1 MTAPVIEGRRPAWD
15 RGMQWKPV
23 VAGALAGFAVMIIL
37 TTLGAALG
45 VTAADAADGADA
57 RRAGASVG
65 LWWLLTALAS
75 GLFGGWVI
83 AQTARRDLDYD
94 PVIYGTLAWV
104 IGTIVLLFLLA
115 IGVGSM
121 MGGLGGGLGAAAAER
136 GAAPRGTPA
145 DTARVVE
152 TAANVGKGAA
162 WGLLLSQ
169 ILGLGGSIFGARMRR
184 TRYDRSPHQTGFGD
198 GNLNDRGLR
207 DRTTVE
213 DTTVVRTREVGV

>member
-1 MTAPVIEGRRPAWD
+1 MEARMTASVIEGRRPNWD

-45 VTAADAADGADA
+45 ISAADAADGANA
-57 RRAGASVG
+57 REASSWAG

-83 AQTARRDLDYD
+83 ARTARRDLDYD

-104 IGTIVLLFLLA
+104 IGTIILLFLLA
-115 IGVGSM
+115 VGVGSM
-121 MGGLGGGLGAAAAER
+121 MGGLGGGLGAAVAER
-136 GAAPRGTPA
+136 GTPGGTPA
-145 DTARVVE
+145 DTARVAE
-152 TAANVGKGAA
+152 TAANIGKGAA

-169 ILGLGGSIFGARMRR
+169 LLGLGGSIFGARMRR
-184 TRYDRSPHQTGFGD
+184 RHDRAD
-198 GNLNDRGLR
+198 
-207 DRTTVE
+207 V
-213 DTTVVRTREVGV
+213 TVVRNREVAA

>member
-45 VTAADAADGADA
+45 ISAADAADGGDG
-57 RRAGASVG
+57 RAAGTGAG
-65 LWWLLTALAS
+65 IWWILTALVS

-83 AQTARRDLDYD
+83 ARTARRDLDYD

-104 IGTIVLLFLLA
+104 IGTIILLFLLA

-121 MGGLGGGLGAAAAER
+121 MGGLGGGLGAAVAER
-136 GAAPRGTPA
+136 GGAPRGSPA
-145 DTARVVE
+145 DTARIAE
-152 TAANVGKGAA
+152 TAANIGKGAA

-169 ILGLGGSIFGARMRR
+169 LLGLGGSIFAARMR
-184 TRYDRSPHQTGFGD
+184 TRPHREDATVT
-198 GNLNDRGLR
+198 RAR
-207 DRTTVE
+207 DVAA
-213 DTTVVRTREVGV
+213 

>member
-1 MTAPVIEGRRPAWD
+1 MTASVIEGRRPSWD

-45 VTAADAADGADA
+45 ISAADAADRTSA
-57 RRAGASVG
+57 RNAAAWAG

-94 PVIYGTLAWV
+94 AVIYGTLAWV
-104 IGTIVLLFLLA
+104 IGIIILLFLLA

-121 MGGLGGGLGAAAAER
+121 MGGLGGGLGAAVAQR
-136 GAAPRGTPA
+136 GGAPRGSPA

-152 TAANVGKGAA
+152 AAANVGKGAA

-169 ILGLGGSIFGARMRR
+169 LLGLGGSIFGARLR
-184 TRYDRSPHQTGFGD
+184 PHRNRAATLDQA
-198 GNLNDRGLR
+198 
-207 DRTTVE
+207 
-213 DTTVVRTREVGV
+213 TVVRGRDVAA

>member
-23 VAGALAGFAVMIIL
+23 VAGALAGFAVMIVL

-45 VTAADAADGADA
+45 ISAADAADGGDG
-57 RRAGASVG
+57 RAAGSGAG
-65 LWWLLTALAS
+65 IWWMLTALAA

-83 AQTARRDLDYD
+83 ARTARRDLDYD

-104 IGTIVLLFLLA
+104 IGTIILLFLLA

-121 MGGLGGGLGAAAAER
+121 MGGLGGGLGAAVAER
-136 GAAPRGTPA
+136 GATPRGSPA
-145 DTARVVE
+145 DTARLAE
-152 TAANVGKGAA
+152 RAADVGKAAA

-169 ILGLGGSIFGARMRR
+169 ILGIAGSIFGARMRG
-184 TRYDRSPHQTGFGD
+184 RSQHHHQGHD
-198 GNLNDRGLR
+198 A
-207 DRTTVE
+207 
-213 DTTVVRTREVGV
+213 TVVGTPAREARV

>member
-1 MTAPVIEGRRPAWD
+1 MEAGMTASVIEGRRPSWD
-15 RGMQWKPV
+15 RGMQWRPV

-45 VTAADAADGADA
+45 VSAADAADGADA
-57 RRAGASVG
+57 RTTGAWAG

-83 AQTARRDLDYD
+83 ARTARRDLDYD

-104 IGTIVLLFLLA
+104 IGTIILLFLLA

-121 MGGLGGGLGAAAAER
+121 MGGLGGGLGAAVAER
-136 GAAPRGTPA
+136 GGGGPSGSPA

-152 TAANVGKGAA
+152 TAANIGKGAA

-169 ILGLGGSIFGARMRR
+169 ILGLGGSIFGARMR
-184 TRYDRSPHQTGFGD
+184 TRRDHRSD
-198 GNLNDRGLR
+198 
-207 DRTTVE
+207 
-213 DTTVVRTREVGV
+213 VGVPPALDVGTAQPLMR